1 MPRRRCPVGR
11 TITAIVSREE
21 GGDGERHG
29 GDGEGVV
36 ASEVVPVAMAAAGS
50 EAVVARAAAMG
61 VGGVAA
67 VEVVLAVASWASNA
81 SALQRN
87 GA

>member
-1 MPRRRCPVGR
+1 MVVAAVVMAMEAE
-11 TITAIVSREE
+11 TAVW
-21 GGDGERHG
+21 